1 MNSSDIVRTL
11 LDRKGWTQGQLSRA
25 LGYSS
30 PGTISNMLRRGNMT
44 MDTFLSILDAVGYE
58 MVIRKKEIPEDD
70 IVVGGDKPEE

>member
-11 LDRKGWTQGQLSRA
+11 LERKGWTQGQLSRA

-30 PGTISNMLRRGNMT
+30 PGTMSNKLRRGNMT

-58 MVIRKKEIPEDD
+58 MVLRPKVVPEDD
-70 IVVGGDKPEE
+70 IVVGGDKEQ